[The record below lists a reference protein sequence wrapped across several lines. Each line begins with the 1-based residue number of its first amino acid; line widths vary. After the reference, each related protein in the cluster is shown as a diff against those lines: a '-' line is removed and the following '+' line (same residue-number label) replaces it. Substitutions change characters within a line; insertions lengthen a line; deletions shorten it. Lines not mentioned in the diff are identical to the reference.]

1 MKIVFVFGFLF
12 LISCHNSIID
22 PPDGNIPYGKWGF
35 IESDSTLDIYEKV
48 EEFDQAQGGFT
59 FAQNGVFYLRSF
71 GFCGTPPVA
80 YYDVEGEW
88 ELIDDSLFRITY
100 SEDWFETNSNN
111 TIEIVSF
118 SEDELHI
125 IWDHL

>member
-1 MKIVFVFGFLF
+1 MLIICSLL
-12 LISCHNSIID
+12 LISCNNTINEHSD
-22 PPDGNIPYGKWGF
+22 SVAPLGKWGF
-35 IESDSTLDIYEKV
+35 IESDSTRDIYEKV
-48 EEFDQAQGGFT
+48 DEFDQAQGGFT

-100 SEDWFETNSNN
+100 SEDWFETNSIN
-111 TIEIVSF
+111 TIEIVSL
-118 SEDELHI
+118 SENELHI

>member
-1 MKIVFVFGFLF
+1 MKLVVVFGFLF
-12 LISCHNSIID
+12 LISCHNSISD
-22 PPDGNIPYGKWGF
+22 PPDGNIPLGKWRF
-35 IESDSTLDIYEKV
+35 LDSDSTLDIYEKV
-48 EEFDQAQGGFT
+48 DEFDQAQGGFT

-71 GFCGTPPVA
+71 GECGTPPLA

-100 SEDWFETNSNN
+100 FAGWSETIGIY

-118 SEDELHI
+118 SENELHI